1 MMVWTLSLYPPSP
14 SPAAAPL
21 VTHARFSG
29 LLSYAT
35 STGTVTVTVRVAA
48 VAAAMVDTTPHHHH
62 QKQPSSQIFLLP
74 SLPTGTTS
82 STKIFFF
89 LQTGLNLSNL
99 CLHTYIFF
107 FKCQECWRK
116 KYMYVLKHKVQFQR

>member
-1 MMVWTLSLYPPSP
+1 MLWTLSLYPPSP

-48 VAAAMVDTTPHHHH
+48 VAAAMVDTTPPPPPKTA
-62 QKQPSSQIFLLP
+62 QLP
-74 SLPTGTTS
+74 NLPTSIS
-82 STKIFFF
+82 SHWNHELHKNILFS
-89 LQTGLNLSNL
+89 SNWSQSVKSMFAH
-99 CLHTYIFF
+99 LHFF